1 MHDPS
6 TKHGAV
12 ASAAVPRA
20 AAEEFDTVAKSLF
33 ETVRSSRLMDPVR
46 GTALWNAARAARDS
60 LARSS
65 RDTKNYARSSHS
77 TRSVPSETLGPEI
90 ITWRNVHWRQ
100 VPAMLDRE
108 AYVRNFELVTAVLDR
123 QDIGW
128 WWVDAVGHRG
138 RRVVAVALEDAP
150 RVRSA
155 FVVAARASDHGAA
168 WRITDALSKSSHY
181 ALAGH
186 VSWDSGLGDS
196 RAWRIAEVL
205 TFEGH
210 SRDLG
215 LSYGCDI
222 EFWEFDPVRRRSIA
236 PRENRASRVLDER
249 SARLVNAE
257 RDGRRVR
264 VPEVLE
270 QPMLEDVLFPI
281 DVVYTWVDGA
291 DPEWLARKAEAT
303 GGPAPQEALHEEAFD
318 PARFR
323 SRDELKFSL
332 RSIDDFAPWV
342 RHIFLVTDR
351 QVPEWL
357 DTENPR
363 ISIIDHRD
371 IFPDDGRLPVFN
383 SNAIIS
389 RLHHIPGL
397 SEHFIYMNDDVML
410 TRPVTPGQF
419 FTGSGIAL
427 LSHSNNRRPFIEASV
442 ENEPHLNLTAN
453 IRRLML
459 DSTGRNVSRAIKHTP
474 HPMLRSVLYEL
485 EETFQKAYDTT
496 TRSRFRHHD
505 DIVADQLYHYY
516 SQATA
521 RAVPG
526 RLQYTY
532 LNILDDSFV
541 RVFNGFAKK
550 RDRDAMCVNDAPVP
564 GATPIDDEF
573 ILNFL
578 ADYFP
583 APSQFEK

>member
-1 MHDPS
+1 MDG
-6 TKHGAV
+6 GACHV
-12 ASAAVPRA
+12 QHT
-20 AAEEFDTVAKSLF
+20 AAEELDTVAKSLF
-33 ETVRSSRLMDPVR
+33 ERVRSSRLVDPVR
-46 GTALWNAARAARDS
+46 GTAPWNAARAARDY
-60 LARSS
+60 LTLSS
-65 RDTKNYARSSHS
+65 RDTKNYARASHS
-77 TRSVPSETLGPEI
+77 TRSVPASTLGPEI
-90 ITWRNVHWRQ
+90 VTWRNVHWRQ
-100 VPAMLDRE
+100 VPAILDRE
-108 AYVRNFELVTAVLDR
+108 VYVRNLDLVTTVLED
-123 QDIGW
+123 QGVKW

-138 RRVVAVALEDAP
+138 RRVIAVALEDSA

-155 FVVAARASDHGAA
+155 FVEAARTSDHGAA
-168 WRITDALSKSSHY
+168 WRITDALSKGSHY

-186 VSWDSGLGDS
+186 VSWDSGLESS
-196 RAWRIAEVL
+196 RTWRIAEVL
-205 TFEGH
+205 TFEGR
-210 SRDLG
+210 SRNLG

-222 EFWEFDPVRRRSIA
+222 EFWEFDPSRRRSIA
-236 PRENRASRVLDER
+236 PRENRAARILDEGA
-249 SARLVNAE
+249 ARLVSAE
-257 RDGRRVR
+257 RDGRQ
-264 VPEVLE
+264 VLMPRAFE

-291 DPEWLARKAEAT
+291 DPEWLTRKAEAT
-303 GGPAPQEALHEEAFD
+303 GGSSPQALHEEAID

-323 SRDELKFSL
+323 SRDELKYSM

-351 QVPEWL
+351 QVPTWL
-357 DTENPR
+357 DPEHPR
-363 ISIIDHRD
+363 ITIIDHRD

-410 TRPVTPGQF
+410 TRPVNPGQF

-442 ENEPHLNLTAN
+442 ENEPHLNITAN
-453 IRRLML
+453 IRGLML
-459 DSTGRNVSRAIKHTP
+459 GLTGRNVSRAIKHTP

-485 EETFQKAYDTT
+485 EETFPEAYEAT

-526 RLQYTY
+526 RLLYTY
-532 LNILDDSFV
+532 LNILDDSFI
-541 RVFNGFAKK
+541 RIFNGFAKK
-550 RDRDAMCVNDAPVP
+550 RDRDAMCVNDAPVA

-573 ILNFL
+573 ILDFL
-578 ADYFP
+578 NDYFP